1 MSFSDSSCFLKITF
15 ILLIKAF
22 ISQVLALAIPYWF
35 SMDAG
40 ITKFHGSLFR
50 ICYGVK
56 GGYKDCFDVNDAP
69 SWWEA
74 TQAFEVI
81 GILLIIAALILTIVV
96 VFVKSDMKILKLVAW
111 ILSFCACGFIIV
123 GIIIYGA
130 KSYLVF
136 AEYSG
141 AFALAIIAGIIMAVA
156 GILGLMD
163 WMNKGK

>member
-1 MSFSDSSCFLKITF
+1 MGFSDSSLFLKIAF
-15 ILLIKAF
+15 ILLIAAF
-22 ISQVLALAIPYWF
+22 IIQVLALAIPYWF
-35 SMDAG
+35 SLDAG
-40 ITKFHGSLFR
+40 NYETYGSLFR
-50 ICYGVK
+50 ICSESP
-56 GGYKDCFDVNDAP
+56 GYKLCVNVENAT